1 MEVNLIKFNI
11 KFNENLPNLN
21 KKLNL
26 IRILIKSTGLK
37 HNIKG

>member
-1 MEVNLIKFNI
+1 MEVNLAKFNI
-11 KFNENLPNLN
+11 KFNKNSTNLN